1 MYNKLFEFE
10 QALASFTGAP
20 YVVVTDGCT
29 NAIELCFRYLGVKE
43 CRFTPY
49 TYLSIPM
56 LMHRL
61 DIKYSYLD
69 HAWQRWVGEYPFLNT
84 PVWDSARLFKQGMY
98 RPGQMQCLS
107 FGNTKPLQLG
117 RVGAILLDDK
127 DAYHEL
133 SMMRSDGRD
142 LRIKPWTLQKSFRA
156 GYHYCPTLE
165 LCELGTELLPDVD
178 QEPKFVEYND
188 CRTLQIDNPYT
199 P

>member
-1 MYNKLFEFE
+1 MYKKLFDFE
-10 QALASFTGAP
+10 QALGEFTGAP

-29 NAIELCFRYLGVKE
+29 NAIELCFRYLGVTE
-43 CRFTPY
+43 CQFSPY

-61 DIKYSYLD
+61 GINYSYLD
-69 HAWQRWVGEYPFLNT
+69 HAWQRWVGEYPFINT
-84 PVWDSARLFKQGMY
+84 PVWDSARLLKQGMY
-98 RPGQMQCLS
+98 RSGQMQCLS

-127 DAYHEL
+127 EAYNKL

-142 LRIKPWTLQKSFRA
+142 FHIQPWPAQKTFNI

-165 LCELGTELLPDVD
+165 LCELGTRLLPTVD
-178 QEPKFVEYND
+178 QEPKFVEYQDLRN
-188 CRTLQIDNPYT
+188 INIV
-199 P
+199 